1 MEHLK
6 RRRAELARSL
16 RPAGLDSLLV
26 SDPLNVAYLSGFTGG
41 DSFLVL
47 TPRRAILVS
56 DHRYAGQIE
65 DECPDLETHLR
76 PHNQTTHQAVAN
88 VLSGLKVRSVG
99 VESAHLTLAEFET
112 LQELA
117 PALEWSPRKHLVEA
131 LRAIKDDSEIEQIRE
146 AIDMAARAF
155 TMLRAMLSPKDT
167 EKELADALDGYVRRA
182 GGRGSPFSPIIA
194 AGERSALPHCPPTD
208 RVVSESNFLLVDWGA
223 QGRLYQSDLTRVL
236 RMPAR
241 PAKAVRARGGRVETR
256 LQKVYTIVLQA
267 QARAIAAVRPG
278 ADAKDVDAAARSFIA
293 AAGYGPHFTHGL
305 GHGIG
310 LQTHEAPRVREN
322 STDVLRAGMVITI
335 EPGIYLPGWGGVR
348 IEDDVLVTEDGCE
361 VLSAAVP
368 KEWEDVTMND

>member
-1 MEHLK
+1 MDYLK
-6 RRRAELARSL
+6 HRRAELARAL
-16 RPAGLDSLLV
+16 KGGQLDALLV

-47 TPRRAILVS
+47 TARRAILVS

-65 DECPDLETHLR
+65 DECPDLETLLR
-76 PHNQTTHQAVAN
+76 PHNQTTYQAVAEA
-88 VLSGLKVRSVG
+88 LSGLKVRSVG

-112 LQELA
+112 LKDLA
-117 PALEWSPRKHLVEA
+117 PDLDWSPRKDLVEA

-146 AIDMAARAF
+146 AIDIAARAF

-167 EKELADALDGYVRRA
+167 EKELADALDGYIRRA
-182 GGRGSPFSPIIA
+182 GGRGSPFPPIIA
-194 AGERSALPHCPPTD
+194 AGQRSALPHCPPTD
-208 RVVSESNFLLVDWGA
+208 RLVSESDFLLVDWGA
-223 QGRLYQSDLTRVL
+223 QGRLYQSDLTRVIPLPAPRSKAL
-236 RMPAR
+236 R
-241 PAKAVRARGGRVETR
+241 AKRGRVETR

-278 ADAKDVDAAARSFIA
+278 VAAKEVDAAARSFIA
-293 AAGYGPHFTHGL
+293 AAGHGPHFTHGL

-322 STDVLRAGMVITI
+322 STDVLQAGMVLTI

-348 IEDDVLVTEDGCE
+348 IEDDVLVTDEGCE
-361 VLSAAVP
+361 VLSAAVL
-368 KEWEDVTMND
+368 KEWDDVTMND